1 MEKLELYRAYFE
13 DEIEYYENQLKKF
26 ETNGKCSFNFWTG
39 FFGMSWFMY
48 RKMYL
53 QAIIIAIILFI
64 ISIISAIFLQLY
76 NTNDS
81 TNETYNFLI
90 IYIISFITL
99 GFIGNTSYI
108 KKSIKVVNEFI
119 NKNGQGDINPAVI
132 KNIKNLGGT
141 SFTSAII
148 FIVGMYI
155 LQMIIKYLL

>member
-26 ETNGKCSFNFWTG
+26 ETNGKCSFNFWAG
-39 FFGMSWFMY
+39 FFGMSWFVY

-53 QAIIIAIILFI
+53 QAIIIAIVLFI

-81 TNETYNFLI
+81 SNETYNILI

-119 NKNGQGDINPAVI
+119 NKNGQEDINPAVI
-132 KNIKNLGGT
+132 KNIKNQGGT
-141 SFTSAII
+141 SFTSVMLAI
-148 FIVGMYI
+148 
-155 LQMIIKYLL
+155 K